1 MNPVFGEPADI
12 EIDWVIEGQ
21 PSKSQM
27 TSKTPMDNSSI
38 LEEQINNFLSSE
50 NKIFPDVA
58 EDYITGSQYMI
69 GDHEITIDSKDGQ
82 LLNQLLI
89 KQKQID

>member
-27 TSKTPMDNSSI
+27 TSKTPTDI
-38 LEEQINNFLSSE
+38 LPFLK
-50 NKIFPDVA
+50 NKLIIFFLLKIK
-58 EDYITGSQYMI
+58 YFQMLQKIT
-69 GDHEITIDSKDGQ
+69 
-82 LLNQLLI
+82 LLVVNTC
-89 KQKQID
+89 